1 MLTFPRSA
9 ALRFRQILK
18 RSVTADL
25 ARGAGPLVLCQARR
39 NELTLEAGQGGVA
52 VRLYLDAPGASGA
65 VALRPGTSPRLR
77 SNQPGPRAWT
87 GGATVAFAQPPK
99 TI

>member
-25 ARGAGPLVLCQARR
+25 ARGPAPRYSTQV
-39 NELTLEAGQGGVA
+39 GVD
-52 VRLYLDAPGASGA
+52 LHCLM
-65 VALRPGTSPRLR
+65 
-77 SNQPGPRAWT
+77 
-87 GGATVAFAQPPK
+87 
-99 TI
+99 